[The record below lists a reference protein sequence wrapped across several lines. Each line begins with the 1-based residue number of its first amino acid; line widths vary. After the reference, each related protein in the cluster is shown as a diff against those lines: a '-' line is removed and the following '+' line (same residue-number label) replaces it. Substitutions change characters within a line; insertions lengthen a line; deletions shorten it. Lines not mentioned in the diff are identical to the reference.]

1 MNINLKRL
9 ALGMVSAGILGL
21 YGCGGGSSTTVGGGS
36 NGGGGIVVATTDV
49 PVSVIDGPIQNAQ
62 VCLDINNNGVC
73 DTGEPTGKTDASGK
87 VTIKVNTTDFGKYP
101 VLAVVGTDAI
111 DADTGAVPTPF
122 TMKAPADQTAVITP
136 LTTLVQNVVASTG
149 STSAAAADVVKAQT
163 GINVSLFEDF
173 SKGTTDDHKAA
184 ANIARMVVV
193 TTQQQAET
201 VKTAVGTADASGGT
215 ITKEDL
221 DKAIQKKVMEMLP
234 QMVALL
240 SDPGVQDALK
250 AAQAKI
256 DAATGAAKTTAQ
268 TEKDALIKTP
278 AVSVVAS
285 NGMTKDAVATNV
297 AVNKQQEST
306 AAVVAETPAAG
317 FDIRS
322 LSFTDVSNYFV
333 RIVSGTVEQK
343 TPDSKGNVRYV
354 DNRYKAVN
362 GAVANWNTGSD
373 PTIQADLHW
382 TGSTWAACQLNFES
396 TSSVRDAKGNSDYNY
411 CDNFQTGKSSRAS
424 LDISGKA
431 MVDVLGDVVKAGYT
445 NLGTVTD
452 GVKTALGTTTFPK
465 NSSVFYQSTTTL
477 TAAIAYSPGSSWKV
491 VQYSKS
497 VSDGG
502 DATKQPINELCN
514 SPEFSGTISAGAPG
528 GPAYAS
534 TLEAMIA
541 SKTGTPCSYAEGS
554 FTYNGKTYKS
564 GARRDYWGP
573 STASLGTIGTA
584 SVNSGTDAPGYYTT
598 NTRLA
603 VAFNGSGNNAVTY
616 YACKQ
621 GFKDG
626 AILNCDQI
634 GTGSYVIQKVGDART
649 LSYIGMPAIASAL
662 DYTRVHVERGGSVYA
677 GYQTRPTVGNAAG
690 LNTVAGTALMA
701 KLGLPAVTVD
711 TPLALT
717 QASYQG
723 TWDAYPDSTPTTVGL
738 TAKISNSGVLTS

>member
-1 MNINLKRL
+1 MKIKLKRL
-9 ALGMVSAGILGL
+9 ALGIASASLVGL
-21 YGCGGGSSTTVGGGS
+21 YGCGGGSSSTAVSDG
-36 NGGGGIVVATTDV
+36 VVVAAVATTDV
-49 PVSVIDGPIQNAQ
+49 PVTVIDGPIQNAQ

-306 AAVVAETPAAG
+306 APVVAETPASG
-317 FDIRS
+317 FNIRDM
-322 LSFTDVSNYFV
+322 SFTNLSNYYLRFM
-333 RIVSGTVEQK
+333 SGTAEQN

-354 DNRYKAVN
+354 DNRYKSVD
-362 GAVANWNTGSD
+362 GVVAAWNTGSN
-373 PTIQADLHW
+373 PARQADLHW
-382 TGSTWAACQLNFES
+382 NGSTWAACQLNFENIS
-396 TSSVRDAKGNSDYNY
+396 AVRDAKGNSDYN
-411 CDNFQTGKSSRAS
+411 
-424 LDISGKA
+424 
-431 MVDVLGDVVKAGYT
+431 
-445 NLGTVTD
+445 
-452 GVKTALGTTTFPK
+452 
-465 NSSVFYQSTTTL
+465 
-477 TAAIAYSPGSSWKV
+477 
-491 VQYSKS
+491 
-497 VSDGG
+497 
-502 DATKQPINELCN
+502 
-514 SPEFSGTISAGAPG
+514 
-528 GPAYAS
+528 
-534 TLEAMIA
+534 
-541 SKTGTPCSYAEGS
+541 
-554 FTYNGKTYKS
+554 
-564 GARRDYWGP
+564 
-573 STASLGTIGTA
+573 
-584 SVNSGTDAPGYYTT
+584 
-598 NTRLA
+598 
-603 VAFNGSGNNAVTY
+603 
-616 YACKQ
+616 
-621 GFKDG
+621 
-626 AILNCDQI
+626 
-634 GTGSYVIQKVGDART
+634 
-649 LSYIGMPAIASAL
+649 
-662 DYTRVHVERGGSVYA
+662 
-677 GYQTRPTVGNAAG
+677 
-690 LNTVAGTALMA
+690 
-701 KLGLPAVTVD
+701 
-711 TPLALT
+711 
-717 QASYQG
+717 
-723 TWDAYPDSTPTTVGL
+723 
-738 TAKISNSGVLTS
+738 